1 MNKIKKIW
9 VENRVLVVL
18 AIILVICLI
27 IIGIVA
33 LKSFYNGSDNV
44 YGNRLDITKKVPL
57 SDETINEVAQKIKEN
72 EKVSDVSA
80 LKKGKV
86 VYITIVYLDDT
97 KIEDAKSIAADSV
110 NLFSEE
116 ILTVYDLEYIIK
128 TTKKDGFVLT
138 GAKNSRGSESI
149 VWTNQNMPQE
159 TDEGS
164 KK

>member
-44 YGNRLDITKKVPL
+44 YGNRLDITKKIPL

-116 ILTVYDLEYIIK
+116 ILSVYDLEYIIK

-149 VWTNQNMPQE
+149 VWTNQNMSQE

>member
-44 YGNRLDITKKVPL
+44 YGNRLDITKKIPL

-97 KIEDAKSIAADSV
+97 KIEDAKSIAV
-110 NLFSEE
+110 L
-116 ILTVYDLEYIIK
+116 IYLV
-128 TTKKDGFVLT
+128 KKYYQFM
-138 GAKNSRGSESI
+138 I
-149 VWTNQNMPQE
+149 
-159 TDEGS
+159 
-164 KK
+164 